1 MRRQRDG
8 KLNFGEITFIIKAG
22 RHVEMQIDFAIGS
35 RNLSAAL
42 IQPQQQG
49 IIRRDFVARGS

>member
-1 MRRQRDG
+1 
-8 KLNFGEITFIIKAG
+8 
-22 RHVEMQIDFAIGS
+22 MQIDFAIGS